1 MLGFLPTI
9 GLFPLRS
16 GQRRASPFPGVR
28 THNRGDTM
36 EDVKRLKSKPELEAT
51 VRRRQSVTY
60 PLDWMTDRLSEFSTF
75 YKKFEEAANKMGY
88 VSPRALREKRRKEK
102 RKLMKELEDTLAK
115 AIQMAILYR
124 RSRGPKNEGSP

>member
-1 MLGFLPTI
+1 
-9 GLFPLRS
+9 
-16 GQRRASPFPGVR
+16 
-28 THNRGDTM
+28 M
-36 EDVKRLKSKPELEAT
+36 EDVKKLKSKPELEAT
-51 VRRRQSVTY
+51 VRRSQSVTY

-115 AIQMAILYR
+115 AIRMAILYR